1 MTKLTSLTINQALE
15 GLKSNQFSCTE
26 LLNEHVAAM
35 EKHRDM
41 NLFITET
48 LDTARKQATASD
60 EKYSSGKAGQ
70 LEGIPLAIK
79 DIFCTTGVKTTN
91 GSHILHNFVP
101 QYDSTVTEKLFAE
114 GAVMLGKANMDE
126 FAMGSANTYSHFGP
140 AINPWKEKGSNERF
154 VPGGSSGGS
163 AAAVAA
169 RIAMGSTG
177 TDTGGSVRQPAAF
190 CGIVGF
196 KPSYGRCSRY
206 GIISFSSSLDQAGVF
221 ARNVEDTA
229 LLAINSMGYDPKDS
243 TSSDIPLPDLT
254 SAMKK
259 DVKGMRIGI
268 PKEYHCE
275 GLDKEAE
282 QLWNDS
288 VEALKK
294 EGAEIKEISL
304 PHTKYGIAAYYVI
317 APAEGSSNYS
327 RYDGVRYGLR
337 EYKEGMSLDEMYAA
351 TRTSGFGHE
360 AQRRIMIGTYVL
372 SSGYYDDYFLK
383 AQRVRR
389 LLANDFENA
398 FKDVDA
404 IITPTAPTPAFSLDN
419 KDQLDPIA
427 LYLNDLFTIPASM
440 AGLPAISIPGRLNS
454 KGMPLGVQIIG
465 NRFDEEAVFTT
476 AKNLERC
483 FNFKESPEGF

>member
-1 MTKLTSLTINQALE
+1 
-15 GLKSNQFSCTE
+15 
-26 LLNEHVAAM
+26 
-35 EKHRDM
+35 
-41 NLFITET
+41 
-48 LDTARKQATASD
+48 
-60 EKYSSGKAGQ
+60 
-70 LEGIPLAIK
+70 
-79 DIFCTTGVKTTN
+79 
-91 GSHILHNFVP
+91 
-101 QYDSTVTEKLFAE
+101 
-114 GAVMLGKANMDE
+114 
-126 FAMGSANTYSHFGP
+126 
-140 AINPWKEKGSNERF
+140 
-154 VPGGSSGGS
+154 
-163 AAAVAA
+163 
-169 RIAMGSTG
+169 
-177 TDTGGSVRQPAAF
+177 
-190 CGIVGF
+190 
-196 KPSYGRCSRY
+196 
-206 GIISFSSSLDQAGVF
+206 
-221 ARNVEDTA
+221 
-229 LLAINSMGYDPKDS
+229 MGYDPKDS
-243 TSSDIPLPDLT
+243 TSSDIPLPDLK

-259 DVKGMRIGI
+259 DVKGMKIGI
-268 PKEYHCE
+268 PKEYYCD

-288 VEALKK
+288 IEILKK

-317 APAEGSSNYS
+317 APAEASSNYS

-351 TRTSGFGHE
+351 TRTAGFGHE

-440 AGLPAISIPGRLNS
+440 AGLPAISIPGRLNA

-465 NRFDEEAVFTT
+465 NKFDEEAVFTT